1 MDRWDDDPDG
11 EAERRRRRGSA
22 RDGELELSWDSDP
35 DLFAAE
41 LEAEADAL
49 AAAAE
54 VVPFEERYDP
64 DELAAIDAGPRRS
77 GQPVTT
83 VSQWRRRSAL
93 GAVLTGMALGLQE
106 VFDPEEERSIEI
118 EVDADGEPL
127 DLPVQM
133 FLDPDSPAGS
143 LCIVHASDN
152 RKPPVV

>member
-11 EAERRRRRGSA
+11 EAERRLRHGSA
-22 RDGELELSWDSDP
+22 RDGELELSWDTDP

-49 AAAAE
+49 AAAA

-64 DELAAIDAGPRRS
+64 DELAAIDAGPRRP
-77 GQPVTT
+77 GQPVTK

-106 VFDPEEERSIEI
+106 VFDPEEERSIEV

>member
-1 MDRWDDDPDG
+1 MDRPWDPGEDG
-11 EAERRRRRGSA
+11 ERPRRRGN
-22 RDGELELSWDSDP
+22 RREGDDEVELSWSSAP
-35 DLFAAE
+35 DLFADE
-41 LEAEADAL
+41 LVDDETDGDDVL
-49 AAAAE
+49 
-54 VVPFEERYDP
+54 PFEQRYDP

-77 GQPVTT
+77 APSATT

-106 VFDPEEERSIEI
+106 VFDPEEARSIVI
-118 EVDADGEPL
+118 EVDAEGEPL

-152 RKPPVV
+152 RTPPVV